1 MVKVK
6 KKYYDKEQF
15 LSAFVIIYKE
25 TILICIQKIVK
36 NCYNA
41 NYN

>member
-6 KKYYDKEQF
+6 KKYYDKKRF

-25 TILICIQKIVK
+25 TILICNIE
-36 NCYNA
+36 NCEKLL
-41 NYN
+41 